1 MKTYTEALR
10 AALAAIRSQLATR
23 YNSCV
28 RDRVSH
34 RYAWRHLTRRSS
46 PDVWLTAEDTAHH
59 SIMSCSGDQQLL
71 SARSDHL
78 SYLLYW
84 RPNISYPNLFVP
96 IRFVP

>member
-59 SIMSCSGDQQLL
+59 SIVMQRGSTAALCAQ
-71 SARSDHL
+71 
-78 SYLLYW
+78 
-84 RPNISYPNLFVP
+84 RPLELPVILASKHFVP
-96 IRFVP
+96 